1 MRMNHVLK
9 PPIKPTFNR
18 VGVIGSIFS
27 TQHLTN
33 KTEFLI
39 IATEAGHDT
48 TIIEHECDFSYFILE
63 GSGEFIINGKTES
76 CSVGNLVV
84 IPAGNQFTYKG
95 KLKMLLNVTPPFT
108 PAQEETL
115 TNT

>member
-1 MRMNHVLK
+1 MNYVLK
-9 PPIKPTFNR
+9 PPANPSFKR
-18 VGVIGSIFS
+18 VGVEGSIFS
-27 TQHLTN
+27 TQHLTS

-39 IATEAGHDT
+39 ITTEAGHDT

-63 GSGEFIINGKTES
+63 GSGEFTINGKAEL

-84 IPAGNQFTYKG
+84 IPAGHQFTYRG

-108 PAQEETL
+108 PEQEETL
-115 TNT
+115 TNI